1 MHKKWQN
8 QALLNDWNSHPI
20 SSASGTVRSLPRQ
33 PGGSDLSF
41 LTWSFSLFPTAVPC
55 IPADSCSQAA
65 LLSVAAGCPH
75 PQRCSARGLVAH
87 GEGARLQQRMGWA
100 WHRLTLSIVSLKLWY
115 IFPVGI
121 DCAVQRWPDFFFFF
135 KLENVLLMAA
145 MTSLVSLLPSFK
157 DLCWKMDVV
166 LIYLFFSASLWVSHK
181 NYFYRRK
188 TYFFLYLVCAND
200 ESVLVFLPSPFQKKK
215 KEARIQQGRFEP
227 EQCYWIHSY
236 NRKCRAVVESR

>member
-1 MHKKWQN
+1 MAKSSLVKW
-8 QALLNDWNSHPI
+8 
-20 SSASGTVRSLPRQ
+20 
-33 PGGSDLSF
+33 
-41 LTWSFSLFPTAVPC
+41 
-55 IPADSCSQAA
+55 
-65 LLSVAAGCPH
+65 
-75 PQRCSARGLVAH
+75 
-87 GEGARLQQRMGWA
+87 
-100 WHRLTLSIVSLKLWY
+100 LKLPPHLFCKWY
-115 IFPVGI
+115 CSFPASPARRLWFVFPDLVLFLVSYCSTLRSCWLLPPGSPSLCGCGLSAPPALQCSWVGGPWGRSPSPAENGVSMAQTDPLNSVFEI
-121 DCAVQRWPDFFFFF
+121 VVHLSSGYRLCCTAWPDFYFFF

-166 LIYLFFSASLWVSHK
+166 LIYLFFSAFLWVSHK

-188 TYFFLYLVCAND
+188 TYFFLYLICAND

-227 EQCYWIHSY
+227 ERCYWIHSY